1 MFTLTELRDPS
12 GRRRGWRARQG
23 HDAHSRVLRPALTE
37 MMVAWETGHRD
48 GTGPM
53 GDRYSLEEDTACWL
67 FGVGGVSEGMGGVEN
82 NFWRLQ
88 IVAMIGVSDSEKNY
102 TK

>member
-1 MFTLTELRDPS
+1 MFTLTELRDSS

-23 HDAHSRVLRPALTE
+23 HDAHSRVPQLALTE
-37 MMVAWETGHRD
+37 MMVAWEMGHQD
-48 GTGPM
+48 GTGPV
-53 GDRYSLEEDTACWL
+53 GDIYSLEEDKACW
-67 FGVGGVSEGMGGVEN
+67 FGVGGVSEGIAGVKK

-88 IVAMIGVSDSEKNY
+88 IVATIGVSDSENNY